1 MREATAIGTSG
12 LEWVI
17 EAYGCDSAAL
27 AEMSRL
33 RALFADLVSA
43 MALRPVGE
51 PVWHQFPPLTRDTI
65 PILSRDSN
73 GAVVGAVVRGG
84 ITGLLLLA
92 ESHLAC
98 HTFPEHQSICLN
110 VFCCQP
116 RPDWDFAGYFKRE
129 FGATVVN
136 VRRIERPYTHERES
150 RQLPELR
157 RADQVPLV

>member
-1 MREATAIGTSG
+1 MAPHPKSG

-17 EAYGCDSAAL
+17 EAHGCDGAGL
-27 AEMSRL
+27 AELPKL
-33 RALFADLVSA
+33 RALFADLVAA
-43 MALRPVGE
+43 MSLRPVGE
-51 PVWHQFPPLTRDTI
+51 TVWHQFPTT
-65 PILSRDSN
+65 
-73 GAVVGAVVRGG
+73 GG
-84 ITGLLLLA
+84 ITGLCLLA

-129 FGATVVN
+129 FGANRVN

-157 RADQVPLV
+157 RTRQVPLV

>member
-1 MREATAIGTSG
+1 MREATAVDSPGV
-12 LEWVI
+12 EWVI
-17 EAYGCDSAAL
+17 EAHGCDGAGL
-27 AEMSRL
+27 AELPKL
-33 RALFADLVSA
+33 RALFADLVAA

-51 PVWHQFPPLTRDTI
+51 PVWHQFPTT
-65 PILSRDSN
+65 
-73 GAVVGAVVRGG
+73 GG
-84 ITGLLLLA
+84 ITGLCLLA

-136 VRRIERPYTHERES
+136 VRRIERPYIHERES

-157 RADQVPLV
+157 RAGQVPLV